1 LGDPAGDRLGAELG
15 PLARNAIL
23 LVKTLRHRIQR
34 IPPAPRLILIALLLV
49 AAVICLIDAIIS
61 VEVVGDW
68 GLFGVSTVLCV
79 ILVAAG
85 LTIIADWLGI
95 DTDGS

>member
-1 LGDPAGDRLGAELG
+1 LGDSAGDRLGAELG
-15 PLARNAIL
+15 PLNWNAIL

-49 AAVICLIDAIIS
+49 AAVICLTDAIIS
-61 VEVVGDW
+61 IEVVGDW
-68 GLFGVSTVLCV
+68 GAFAVGTVLFA

-95 DTDGS
+95 DTDES

>member
-1 LGDPAGDRLGAELG
+1 M
-15 PLARNAIL
+15 
-23 LVKTLRHRIQR
+23 KSLRHRIQR

-49 AAVICLIDAIIS
+49 TAVICLTDAIIS

-68 GLFGVSTVLCV
+68 GVFAVDTALFG
-79 ILVAAG
+79 IFVAAG

-95 DTDGS
+95 DTDEF

>member
-1 LGDPAGDRLGAELG
+1 MG
-15 PLARNAIL
+15 NT
-23 LVKTLRHRIQR
+23 VKSPRHRIQH

-49 AAVICLIDAIIS
+49 AAVICLTDAVIS

-68 GLFGVSTVLCV
+68 GIFAVDTALCV

-95 DTDGS
+95 IRTNHESTLGI

>member
-1 LGDPAGDRLGAELG
+1 M
-15 PLARNAIL
+15 
-23 LVKTLRHRIQR
+23 KSLRHRIQR
-34 IPPAPRLILIALLLV
+34 IPPAQRLILVALLLV
-49 AAVICLIDAIIS
+49 TAVICLTDAIIS

-68 GLFGVSTVLCV
+68 GIFAVDTALCA

-95 DTDGS
+95 DTDES

>member
-1 LGDPAGDRLGAELG
+1 M
-15 PLARNAIL
+15 
-23 LVKTLRHRIQR
+23 KSLRQRIQR
-34 IPPAPRLILIALLLV
+34 IPPAPRLILIAPLFV

-61 VEVVGDW
+61 VELAGNW
-68 GLFGVSTVLCV
+68 GLFAVGTVLCA

-95 DTDGS
+95 DTDES